1 MLDVFITVDVEIW
14 CDGWHDLDA
23 RFSRAFERYVHG
35 PTAAG
40 PYGLPHLLAV
50 LGDHGL
56 AGNFFVE
63 PLFSARFGVQPL
75 AEIVGLIRQARQEI
89 QLHLHTEWVD
99 EALTPL
105 LEGVRGKRQHLRH
118 FSLKEQTHL
127 IATGMRLLAQA
138 GADSLSA
145 FRAGS
150 FGFNRDTLTALASNK
165 LFLDASYNAAMSG
178 LQSGVLPGIPV
189 VEPMHCDGV
198 LECPMTV
205 FTDGTRNL
213 RHTQL
218 GACSFAE
225 IEGLLWRALH
235 DRRQAF
241 VLLLHNFELLN
252 QARNSADRVVVHR
265 FRRLCSFLER
275 NRDSFRV
282 RGFEGPAPRA
292 VLEQPRPLSSPA
304 WKTGGRMLEQLKRKA
319 YR

>member
-1 MLDVFITVDVEIW
+1 
-14 CDGWHDLDA
+14 
-23 RFSRAFERYVHG
+23 
-35 PTAAG
+35 
-40 PYGLPHLLAV
+40 
-50 LGDHGL
+50 
-56 AGNFFVE
+56 
-63 PLFSARFGVQPL
+63 
-75 AEIVGLIRQARQEI
+75 
-89 QLHLHTEWVD
+89 
-99 EALTPL
+99 
-105 LEGVRGKRQHLRH
+105 VRGKRQHLRD
-118 FSLKEQTHL
+118 FSLEEQARL
-127 IATGMRLLAQA
+127 IAIGMRLLAQA

-150 FGFNRDTLTALASNK
+150 FGFNRDTLTALASNG

-178 LQSGVLPGIPV
+178 LHSGVLPGIPV

-198 LECPMTV
+198 VECPMTV

-225 IEGLLWRALH
+225 IEGLLWRALG

-265 FRRLCSFLER
+265 FRRLCSFLDR

-282 RGFEGPAPRA
+282 RGFQGPPPRT
-292 VLEQPRPLSSPA
+292 VLQQPPPLSSPA

>member
-23 RFSRAFERYVHG
+23 RFSGAFERYVHG
-35 PTAAG
+35 PTASG

-63 PLFSARFGVQPL
+63 PLFSARFGAQPL

-99 EALTPL
+99 ESLTPL
-105 LEGVRGKRQHLRH
+105 LGEVRGKRQHLRH
-118 FSLKEQTHL
+118 FSLDEQTDL
-127 IATGMRLLAQA
+127 IAIGMRLLAQA
-138 GADSLSA
+138 GVDTLTA

-150 FGFNRDTLTALASNK
+150 FGFNRDTLTALASNA

-178 LQSGVLPGIPV
+178 LGSGVLPGIPV

-198 LECPMTV
+198 VECPMTV
-205 FTDGTRNL
+205 FSDGTGRL

-218 GACSFAE
+218 GACSFPE
-225 IEGLLWRALH
+225 IEGLLWRALR

-252 QARNSADRVVVHR
+252 QARNSADRVVVQR
-265 FRRLCSFLER
+265 FRHLCRFLDR

-282 RGFEGPAPRA
+282 RGFTGTPPRT
-292 VLEQPRPLSSPA
+292 VLDQPRPLSSPA
-304 WKTGGRMLEQLKRKA
+304 WKTGGRMLEQLTRRA
-319 YR
+319 YG